1 MSPSLTVATIQMDGA
16 PAPTDS
22 RLARASNLVR
32 QAATKGADLVVLP
45 AAFNTGKTF
54 LETNYEVTE
63 RLNDQT
69 LNWLIE
75 QASEY
80 SIHLVSSFMIVDKD
94 DTYNAA
100 FLVAPDGKIWR
111 YEQNYPHLWER
122 VFYRDGHQIT
132 VADTELGK
140 IGLMISW
147 DAAHPDVWE
156 RYAAKVDLLLIMN
169 DALNYEQAT
178 LHYPD
183 GQVVTVNQFGF
194 FARWLAKA
202 SCNYLHYD
210 IEAQGNWLR
219 VPTICVGASGE
230 FKSIL
235 PAPFFSVG
243 TLLLGNAEAW
253 SEADKHYADMQ
264 FVAPFQRNTR
274 LLDHFGNTVARIT
287 DEGDT
292 VLVHQLD
299 IPEQTPLPIDAPQP
313 EMSVSEIARFI
324 IDGISSAV
332 LSLNYRRG
340 VRRQWGANM
349 AKMDAKTR
357 VWLIF
362 LAIVAFT
369 AALISQLFLPKKS

>member
-1 MSPSLTVATIQMDGA
+1 MSRSLRVATIQMDGA
-16 PAPTDS
+16 PAPTES
-22 RLARASNLVR
+22 RLARATDLVQ
-32 QAATKGADLVVLP
+32 QAASKGANLVVLP

-63 RLNDQT
+63 GLSDAIMR
-69 LNWLIE
+69 WLIE
-75 QASEY
+75 QASQH
-80 SIHLVSSFMIVDKD
+80 SIYIAGSFMIVDKD

-100 FLVAPDGKIWR
+100 FLVAPDGKTWR

-132 VADTELGK
+132 VADTEFGK
-140 IGLMISW
+140 VGLMIGW
-147 DAAHPDVWE
+147 DAAHPDIWE

-169 DALNYEQAT
+169 DALNYEQAA
-178 LHYPD
+178 LHYPN
-183 GQVVTVNQFGF
+183 GQVIGVNQFGF

-210 IEAQGNWLR
+210 VEAQGNWLR

-230 FKSIL
+230 FESIL

-243 TLLLGNAEAW
+243 ALLLGNAEAW
-253 SEADKHYADMQ
+253 SEADKHYAEMQ
-264 FVAPFQRNTR
+264 LVAPFQRNTR
-274 LLDHFGNTVARIT
+274 ILDHFGNTVARIT

-292 VLVHQLD
+292 ILVHQLD
-299 IPEQTPLPIDAPQP
+299 VPEQTPLPIDAPQP
-313 EMSVSEIARFI
+313 EMSVSEFARFML
-324 IDGISSAV
+324 DGISSAF
-332 LSLNYRRG
+332 LTLNYRRG
-340 VRRQWGANM
+340 VRRQWGASM
-349 AKMDAKTR
+349 AKVDAKTR

-369 AALISQLFLPKKS
+369 AAVLSQLFLPKRS